1 MVELISEHLDATP
14 EISVETVKRKAVKGV
29 VVLTGRTFILSV
41 ISFTATALLMV
52 YLEPSQFGV
61 FWIVSAIVNF
71 FTYFSDIGLAAALI
85 QKRQLVAK
93 EDLSTTFIFQQTL
106 VLLLLLVLFFLT
118 PTLAKIYSLSSEGIM
133 LLYALGFSLF
143 LSSLKT
149 IPSVLLERELEFG
162 KLVVPQL
169 IENVVY
175 NSIAVLLAWK
185 GMGIASFTY
194 AVVARGIVGLV
205 IIYLIKPWF
214 PVFLFSKESLK
225 RLLSYGLP
233 YQANTFIALV
243 KDDGMTAL
251 LGGILGTTGIG
262 LLGWAQKWA
271 YAPLRFFMDH
281 VLKVTFPAFSRMQD
295 EPDQLARSVTR
306 SIFFICFLVFPTL
319 AGLLVLA
326 PSLVDIIPRY
336 EKWSPALS
344 ALTLMGIS
352 TVFAPITST
361 LTNLLNAIGKV
372 KTTFKLMIMWT
383 VITWIFV
390 PVLAYFWGV
399 SGAAAGFALV
409 APSSIVAIYVVKKHI
424 NFSLIDS
431 AAKPAIASII
441 MGIMLLVVK
450 GVLPTSLLS
459 AFILIIFGVISYTL
473 SIYLLVGSPLISDVK
488 KTLSTLLSR

>member
-383 VITWIFV
+383 V
-390 PVLAYFWGV
+390 L
-399 SGAAAGFALV
+399 
-409 APSSIVAIYVVKKHI
+409 
-424 NFSLIDS
+424 D
-431 AAKPAIASII
+431 
-441 MGIMLLVVK
+441 
-450 GVLPTSLLS
+450 
-459 AFILIIFGVISYTL
+459 FILPDIISPFILPRYYMTAGRNW
-473 SIYLLVGSPLISDVK
+473 LLFLPGDI
-488 KTLSTLLSR
+488 LSRF